1 MQAIKQSFRL
11 LATVLC
17 SVVVQ
22 SHPTCHAADHES
34 IVRFAV
40 SLDPPQDKNFVIIEP
55 TLEALRKEF
64 GEGNIRIT
72 KYSLPDLERALT
84 SGEVDVFISTSG
96 LCRRMAQHGARDL
109 ITMVSDRLPDPN
121 RAYGS
126 LFIVRNDSDILSFS
140 DMKGKKLAANMPGG
154 FYGYQIALGELHKR
168 GYDYQ
173 TFFGEITFV
182 GRDLRSVVNAVLSGE
197 ADVGTLSSC
206 FLEDTYEKN
215 SSVRQSLRFIGLRED
230 EPPACLRS
238 TDLYPNWTIST
249 MPTTSAEISKRVT
262 QTLLTMPLMDGGI
275 GWSIATDFSSTDR
288 LFRDLQVGPFEYLRG
303 WFLTEFVRSYWQWAV
318 LSIMIGLVLF
328 GHSLLMSALVKRR
341 TQALSKALAREIELK
356 KATEIANDKL
366 QNMSR
371 VLIISQLGS
380 LIAHEIRQ
388 PLATIDAYAH
398 GTLRYL
404 EEGQMNAESIG
415 KVMQQIQRQA
425 RKAEEIVDR
434 VRSYAKAKQVPKTTV
449 DLAQCLNQVCSA
461 FVKSRRHSSVALH
474 VNIPAG
480 AVAQISASEMEI
492 QLAVDNLIRNAAES
506 LIAGSCPQPRIN
518 VSLIESD
525 DAVVVQVVDNGKKL
539 TDDDIERMKIPL
551 SSTKSEGLGLGL
563 SIVSAVAR
571 SNGGRLK
578 LKARNKGGL
587 TAELSFPKKDTCH
600 D

>member
-1 MQAIKQSFRL
+1 M
-11 LATVLC
+11 C
-17 SVVVQ
+17 Y
-22 SHPTCHAADHES
+22 AANHDS

-40 SLDPPQDKNFVIIEP
+40 SLDPPQDKNFVIIDP
-55 TLEALRKEF
+55 TLEALKKEF

-72 KYSLPDLERALT
+72 KYSLPDLERALAN
-84 SGEVDVFISTSG
+84 GEVDVFISTSG

-109 ITMVSDRLPDPN
+109 ITMVSKRLPDPN

-126 LFIVRNDSDILSFS
+126 LFIVRNDSNIRAFS

-154 FYGYQIALGELHKR
+154 FYGYQIALGELRKR

-173 TFFGEITFV
+173 TFFRETTFV
-182 GRDLRSVVNAVLSGE
+182 GRDLRSVVNAVVSGK

-206 FLEDTYEKN
+206 FLEDTYGED
-215 SSVRQSLRFIGLRED
+215 SSIWQSLRFIGLKEE
-230 EPPACLRS
+230 EPQACLRS

-262 QTLLTMPLMDGGI
+262 QTLLTMPQMQGGI
-275 GWSIATDFSSTDR
+275 GWSIATDFSATDR
-288 LFRDLQVGPFEYLRG
+288 LFRELQVGPFEYLRG

-318 LSIMIGLVLF
+318 LVVIIGLVLF
-328 GHSLLMSALVKRR
+328 AHSLLMSALVKRR

-388 PLATIDAYAH
+388 PLATINAYAH
-398 GTLRYL
+398 GTMRYL
-404 EEGQMNAESIG
+404 EEGKINAESIG

-425 RKAEEIVDR
+425 AKAEEIVDR
-434 VRSYAKAKQVPKTTV
+434 VRSYAKAKKVPKTTV
-449 DLAQCLNQVCSA
+449 DLAQCLHQACSA
-461 FVKSRRHSSVALH
+461 FSKSHKYASVTLH
-474 VNIPAG
+474 VNIPDG
-480 AVAQISASEMEI
+480 TLTRISASEMEI

-506 LIAGSCPQPRIN
+506 LADDARPQPQIN
-518 VSLIESD
+518 VSLIESE
-525 DAVVVQVVDNGKKL
+525 DAIVIRVSDNGKKL
-539 TDDDIERMKIPL
+539 TVDDIERMKIPL

-563 SIVSAVAR
+563 SIVSTVAR
-571 SNGGRLK
+571 SNGGRLE
-578 LKARNKGGL
+578 LKANDRGGL
-587 TAELSFPKKDTCH
+587 TAELSFPKKGAYH